1 MLLLLLLAA
10 VADFQA
16 NCCLFCFFVYL
27 NWSLGSDTYGWAC
40 IMISLRIAISVWTDT
55 ALVKEIVRVPFD
67 PHSKNSNMGAVSLLL
82 LRNSMFTFHNYT
94 KQMKQKIACKCLI
107 VHSTMLWD
115 SLHLHYLYNVQL
127 WRAQTFK
134 ILWVYFML
142 CTICFTFYLG
152 YCCHRNWQQT
162 CQI

>member
-1 MLLLLLLAA
+1 M
-10 VADFQA
+10 F
-16 NCCLFCFFVYL
+16 
-27 NWSLGSDTYGWAC
+27 W
-40 IMISLRIAISVWTDT
+40 
-55 ALVKEIVRVPFD
+55 VPLD
-67 PHSKNSNMGAVSLLL
+67 PQPKKFNMGAISLLL

-94 KQMKQKIACKCLI
+94 TQMKQKIACKCLI

-152 YCCHRNWQQT
+152 YCCHRIENKIVKSSFLIGKLQIKRIWSLIADTDYGRSMKPFFHRNPNFLGRQFGQT
-162 CQI
+162 I